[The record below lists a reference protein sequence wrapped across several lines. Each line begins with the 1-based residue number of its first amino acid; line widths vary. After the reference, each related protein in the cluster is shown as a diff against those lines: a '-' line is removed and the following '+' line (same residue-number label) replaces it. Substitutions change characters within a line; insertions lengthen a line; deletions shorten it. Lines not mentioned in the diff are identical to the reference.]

1 MDTTETTP
9 SPEHAP
15 RAVAELTDEI
25 AAHLGETESGPRK
38 TIKRAVRI
46 LGPVQ
51 VQALL
56 DRTLEIERTGGL
68 LLPDGS
74 RRRTPGGVFFYL
86 IRTTVAPKEAYKIVR
101 PSPPPLRYNRRRRHG
116 SPRPSPRQTG
126 NAHAHGPRIS

>member
-9 SPEHAP
+9 APEHAP
-15 RAVAELTDEI
+15 RTVDEITDEI
-25 AAHLGETESGPRK
+25 AAQLGETEPSPRK
-38 TIKRAVRI
+38 QLKRAVRI
-46 LGPVQ
+46 LGPAR

-56 DRTLEIERTGGL
+56 DQTLETERTGGL

-101 PSPPPLRYNRRRRHG
+101 PQHTPVPAQAQEETPEPAPVPEANG
-116 SPRPSPRQTG
+116 
-126 NAHAHGPRIS
+126 

>member
-1 MDTTETTP
+1 MPETTP

-15 RAVAELTDEI
+15 RVVAELTDEI
-25 AAHLGETESGPRK
+25 AAHLGETEPGPRK

-101 PSPPPLRYNRRRRHG
+101 PQPVPALAQPQEETREPAPVPEANG
-116 SPRPSPRQTG
+116 
-126 NAHAHGPRIS
+126 

>member
-1 MDTTETTP
+1 MDTPETTP
-9 SPEHAP
+9 SPEHVP
-15 RAVAELTDEI
+15 RAVAALTDEI
-25 AAHLGETESGPRK
+25 AAHLGETEPGPRK

-86 IRTTVAPKEAYKIVR
+86 IRTTVAPKEAYKILR
-101 PSPPPLRYNRRRRHG
+101 PQPAPAPAQPQEETQDPAPVPEPNG
-116 SPRPSPRQTG
+116 
-126 NAHAHGPRIS
+126 

>member
-1 MDTTETTP
+1 MDTPETTP

-15 RAVAELTDEI
+15 RTVDEITAEI
-25 AAHLGETESGPRK
+25 AAQLGETEPSPRK
-38 TIKRAVRI
+38 QLKRAVRI
-46 LGPVQ
+46 LGPAR

-56 DRTLEIERTGGL
+56 DRTLDIERTGGL

-101 PSPPPLRYNRRRRHG
+101 PQ
-116 SPRPSPRQTG
+116 PSPAPAQPQEETQDPAPVPES
-126 NAHAHGPRIS
+126 NE